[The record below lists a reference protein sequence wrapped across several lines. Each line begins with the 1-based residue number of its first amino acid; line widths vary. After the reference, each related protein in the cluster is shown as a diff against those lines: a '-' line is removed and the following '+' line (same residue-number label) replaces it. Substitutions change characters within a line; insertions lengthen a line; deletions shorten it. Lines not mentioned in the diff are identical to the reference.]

1 MSARPPEARVA
12 AAAATG
18 LGLVLLVIVVSVAIR
33 LEAGPLAA
41 LRGVHRASASLEVLA
56 MLALAWL
63 AWRRA
68 FLVIALTVFL
78 SLLGI
83 FAGQNPPPA
92 AALGNLLGG
101 LALAA
106 AFAWVLGRA
115 HGRAPQNQQR
125 LGHAVAALFVL
136 QCALGAWLAI
146 LAEELWSLALLA
158 HALIGLTLAAGAAWL
173 ALFAG
178 ELWSWALAAH
188 ATLGLALAAGAAW
201 LALRLEH
208 AGRRFAL
215 LGAALAAPAAGAASA
230 LLGQPVAAALAHAAA
245 AALLVAAA
253 AYAHARLA

>member
-1 MSARPPEARVA
+1 MRMSARPPEARVA

-33 LEAGPLAA
+33 LDAEPLFA

-68 FLVIALTVFL
+68 SLVIALTVFL

-83 FAGQNPPPA
+83 FAGQNPPPV

-173 ALFAG
+173 AL
-178 ELWSWALAAH
+178 
-188 ATLGLALAAGAAW
+188 
-201 LALRLEH
+201 RLSR
-208 AGRRFAL
+208 ARQRFAL

-230 LLGQPVAAALAHAAA
+230 LFGQPLAASLAHAAA
-245 AALLVAAA
+245 GALLVAAA

>member
-1 MSARPPEARVA
+1 MSARPPEARLA
-12 AAAATG
+12 AAAAAG

-33 LEAGPLAA
+33 LEAGPLTA
-41 LRGVHRASASLEVLA
+41 LRGVHRAAASLEVLA

-68 FLVIALTVFL
+68 LLVIALTVFL

-83 FAGQNPPPA
+83 FAGQKPPPA

-115 HGRAPQNQQR
+115 HGRTPQARQWF
-125 LGHAVAALFVL
+125 GHAAAALFAL
-136 QCALGAWLAI
+136 QCALGAWLSI
-146 LAEELWSLALLA
+146 FAEELWSLALLA

-173 ALFAG
+173 ALR
-178 ELWSWALAAH
+178 LARA
-188 ATLGLALAAGAAW
+188 
-201 LALRLEH
+201 RQ
-208 AGRRFAL
+208 RFAL

-230 LLGQPVAAALAHAAA
+230 LFGQPLAASLAHAAA
-245 AALLVAAA
+245 GALLVAAA